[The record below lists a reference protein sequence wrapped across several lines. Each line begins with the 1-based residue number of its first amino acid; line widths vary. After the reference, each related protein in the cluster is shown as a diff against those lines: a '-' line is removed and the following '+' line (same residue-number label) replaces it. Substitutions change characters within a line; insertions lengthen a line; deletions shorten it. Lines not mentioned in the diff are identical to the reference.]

1 MAIDALVKPL
11 LPLPLFRGLTE
22 AQLREISRRAERIV
36 YRPGD
41 MIAAEN
47 TESSGA
53 IVIVSGDCIRLEGKS
68 KETRGELLPE
78 GSMITELAM
87 LVEVVHSATIVAQ
100 TQVKAL
106 SLPRERMHELMQ
118 RDPALAAHFSSLMIK
133 RLREIADELSAIDLR
148 LEGLTL
154 SLPPPAIASHP
165 NSVSSASL
173 N

>member
-1 MAIDALVKPL
+1 
-11 LPLPLFRGLTE
+11 
-22 AQLREISRRAERIV
+22 
-36 YRPGD
+36 
-41 MIAAEN
+41 
-47 TESSGA
+47 
-53 IVIVSGDCIRLEGKS
+53 
-68 KETRGELLPE
+68 
-78 GSMITELAM
+78 MITELAM

-154 SLPPPAIASHP
+154 SLPPPAIASHS